1 MAYLLFLKNV
11 QDFELGLTLSFID
24 VKNNNKQILN
34 GYTRNSLNTQIIIS

>member
-34 GYTRNSLNTQIIIS
+34 GYIRNSLNTQIIIS